1 MYIYTYMHSYI
12 HTFIH
17 TDISGHRVG
26 RSVFSCSGTDSGDPV
41 TYIVPGFHRII
52 SLRTACGDSV
62 FCCSGTASGDPCHYI
77 SSQHF
82 CAHRLWRLSFLFLV
96 KMRCEAARRSTRDLV
111 LQHTPLQACARR
123 PQCVSSSVGTRR

>member
-1 MYIYTYMHSYI
+1 MYPLTTFFNQTVQGVARCGGFQSAIYKHGHGVPVHTYMNSYI

-62 FCCSGTASGDPCHYI
+62 FCCSGTARGDPCHYI
-77 SSQHF
+77 HF
-82 CAHRLWRLSFLFLV
+82 IAAFLCAPPVATQLS
-96 KMRCEAARRSTRDLV
+96 V
-111 LQHTPLQACARR
+111 LSYIQRF
-123 PQCVSSSVGTRR
+123 V